1 MCPPRNFSHSTQTS
15 AGFSGR
21 VKRSVWIRWADPAH
35 TSVQAN
41 VLADP
46 SVTRWGLTM
55 VDEATQPP
63 TAVGLQLDEEA
74 VQRLVAST
82 RGTVLRA
89 GQDGYDAARTV
100 WNGMIDR
107 SPALIVRCVSAADV
121 VAAVN
126 FARNHNLLLAVRGG
140 GHSAAGSGV
149 CDRGLMIDLSRMNG
163 IRVDP
168 ARRTVRAE
176 AGLTWAEFDRET
188 EAFGLATTARFD
200 HWNRRT
206 HPRRRYRLARSHLWA
221 KLR

>member
-1 MCPPRNFSHSTQTS
+1 
-15 AGFSGR
+15 
-21 VKRSVWIRWADPAH
+21 
-35 TSVQAN
+35 
-41 VLADP
+41 
-46 SVTRWGLTM
+46 M

-63 TAVGLQLDEEA
+63 RAVGLQLDEEA
-74 VQRLVAST
+74 VRRLVAST

-149 CDRGLMIDLSRMNG
+149 CDRGLMIDLSRMKG

-168 ARRTVRAE
+168 ARRSAR
-176 AGLTWAEFDRET
+176 GRTWLDLGRI
-188 EAFGLATTARFD
+188 
-200 HWNRRT
+200 
-206 HPRRRYRLARSHLWA
+206 
-221 KLR
+221 